1 MEEELKYTSDYS
13 GEATDAILAFAD
25 KLRQQTEA
33 EDGDTVQVYDTDG
46 NPHKVSKTEL
56 MKKSALALPSL
67 SDISAFVA
75 INQAGDAVGVMSK
88 EQVATVLGELIVDNT
103 WFRYRGNVNESTDFN
118 TFTETGMYYV
128 SGAESYPNSP
138 GFNYCI
144 LVVYAAGGVVEQTA
158 YHEFSNSTKRRV
170 KAYNGTWQAW
180 A

>member
-1 MEEELKYTSDYS
+1 MKYTSDYS

-75 INQAGDAVGVMSK
+75 IN
-88 EQVATVLGELIVDNT
+88 
-103 WFRYRGNVNESTDFN
+103 
-118 TFTETGMYYV
+118 
-128 SGAESYPNSP
+128 
-138 GFNYCI
+138 
-144 LVVYAAGGVVEQTA
+144 
-158 YHEFSNSTKRRV
+158 
-170 KAYNGTWQAW
+170 
-180 A
+180 